1 MREYSLYIKIL
12 SSALFAALVAALLCG
27 CAPKGNSAD
36 SSSDENSQSSSFS
49 SERIKHELY
58 SDGYATFLKLIEN
71 LDNKERYLWKT
82 SGYTRA
88 NKGII
93 KYVQEIQSEVQKN
106 GDEWNTKNKST
117 SAFVKLDHNVYLSGG
132 VAEYED
138 SRESEKKKPSYDEY
152 RKKFGVLPCDKGF
165 AGYIIDE
172 TTVMSAENDFSGE
185 EDYSLKV
192 NLNADKAAKN
202 MVIQM
207 KNFGGLNDYPKYDSL
222 QLNIVYDKDF
232 TVLYFSVC
240 AVYDID
246 IAVLGKMKCTM
257 KINTECSYN

>member
-1 MREYSLYIKIL
+1 MREYSIYIKIL

-27 CAPKGNSAD
+27 CAPAND
-36 SSSDENSQSSSFS
+36 SVDSTSNGQSQSSSFS
-49 SERIKHELY
+49 SERVKHELY

-71 LDNKERYLWKT
+71 LDKKERYLWKT
-82 SGYTRA
+82 SGDTRA

-93 KYVQEIQSEVQKN
+93 SYVQEIQSEVQKN
-106 GDEWNTKNKST
+106 GEEWNTKNKST
-117 SAFVKLDHNVYLSGG
+117 SVFVKLDHNVYLSGG
-132 VAEYED
+132 VAEYDD
-138 SRESEKKKPSYDEY
+138 SRESGKKKLSYDEY

-172 TTVMSAENDFSGE
+172 TSVINAENDFYGE

-232 TVLYFSVC
+232 TVLCFGVC

-257 KINTECSYN
+257 NISTECSYA

>member
-27 CAPKGNSAD
+27 CAPKGNSTD
-36 SSSDENSQSSSFS
+36 SSSDKQSQSSSY
-49 SERIKHELY
+49 ERIKHELY
-58 SDGYATFLKLIEN
+58 SDGYATFLKLIEK
-71 LDNKERYLWKT
+71 LENKSSYFWST
-82 SGYTRA
+82 SGDTRA

-93 KYVQEIQSEVQKN
+93 NYVQEIQSEVKKN
-106 GDEWNTKNKST
+106 GDEWNTKNKSA
-117 SAFVKLDHNVYLSGG
+117 SVFVKLDHNVYLSGG

-138 SRESEKKKPSYDEY
+138 SRESGKKKLSYDEY

-172 TTVMSAENDFSGE
+172 TTVISAENDFSGE
-185 EDYSLKV
+185 EDYILTV
-192 NLNADKAAKN
+192 NLNADKAAKY

-222 QLNIVYDKDF
+222 RLNIVYDKDF
-232 TVLYFSVC
+232 TVLCFSVC

-257 KINTECSYN
+257 NINTECSYS